1 MKKVRIGKSKKNT
14 KKISKNNT
22 NYKRKGKKRTLK
34 GGSQY
39 NLSINRNLTNSN
51 RKVRKGNLGKAR
63 LDKNPTLKKKRVLNF
78 FNLSN
83 RRYELYDL
91 IKTNNI
97 SDRTYNAFK
106 QIPRELFMPYTKISM
121 AYENRPIPIG
131 YEQTVSQPSLV
142 CQMIDNLEIQNNSKV
157 LEIGTGYGYNACIM
171 SLLCDYIYT
180 IEIMKGLSKGAK
192 KNYMFLKKNGV
203 LRSNMKFIYGDGFKG
218 YPKKGQYDRIIA
230 TCGSDNTYP
239 AALGEQLKEGGI
251 LLIPIK
257 KLEGSMVI
265 EEKVRKFTKK
275 NGLIEED
282 LTYKPIDVRFVK
294 YDEHPEVKEFKQ
306 M

>member
-1 MKKVRIGKSKKNT
+1 MDKS
-14 KKISKNNT
+14 
-22 NYKRKGKKRTLK
+22 
-34 GGSQY
+34 
-39 NLSINRNLTNSN
+39 
-51 RKVRKGNLGKAR
+51 
-63 LDKNPTLKKKRVLNF
+63 PTLKKKKVLKF

-91 IKTNNI
+91 LKTHNI

-106 QIPRELFMPYTKISM
+106 QIPRELFMPYTKMAM

-142 CQMIDNLEIQNNSKV
+142 CRMIDDLELQNNSKV

-192 KNYMFLKKNGV
+192 KNYIFLKNNGV
-203 LRSNMKFIYGDGFKG
+203 LRSNMKFIHGDGFKG
-218 YPKKGQYDRIIA
+218 YPKKAQYDRIMA
-230 TCGSDNTYP
+230 TCGSNNTYP
-239 AALGEQLKEGGI
+239 EALGEQLKEGGL

-257 KLEGSMVI
+257 KLEGSMVV
-265 EEKVRKFTKK
+265 EEKVRRFTKK
-275 NGLIEED
+275 NGTIEED
-282 LTYKPIDVRFVK
+282 LTYKPMDVRFVK
-294 YDEHPEVKEFKQ
+294 YEEHPEVTEFKKI
-306 M
+306 